1 MRRFFQQLFSESGEA
16 SFSRVGTFLAL
27 ACSCVWVTR
36 IVWTTNALPS
46 LDGLTLFISS
56 LYALG
61 KAGQTVQRMLGREG
75 QSTQTAERRE

>member
-1 MRRFFQQLFSESGEA
+1 MRRFLSQLFSESGEA

-27 ACSCVWVTR
+27 GFACAWVTR
-36 IVWTTNALPS
+36 IVWATAVLPS

-61 KAGQTVQRMLGREG
+61 KAGQTVQRVMGKQE
-75 QSTQTAERRE
+75 

>member
-1 MRRFFQQLFSESGEA
+1 MRRFLQQLFSESGEA

-27 ACSCVWVTR
+27 TCSCAWVTR
-36 IVWTTNALPS
+36 IVWATNALPS

-61 KAGQTVQRMLGREG
+61 KAGQTVQRVLGGKEQLLRTTRNPE
-75 QSTQTAERRE
+75 